1 MDLKSFEKLLKTLK
15 GISLINKKIS
25 EKNGCV
31 EDLKMPAILMTH
43 NFKRPEITQQFFNL
57 A

>member
-15 GISLINKKIS
+15 GISLINKKIW

-43 NFKRPEITQQFFNL
+43 NFKRPETTQQFFNL